1 MPFLLERL
9 VYVLSPLQSE
19 ELECVNRRLTD
30 LVVRSELGEPVDEK
44 LQLLCLLVLWRKGDK
59 LVVRDELERAR
70 AAEGIEEAVLDAVSV
85 AR

>member
-1 MPFLLERL
+1 MPILLERL
-9 VYVLSPLQSE
+9 VYILSPLQRE
-19 ELECVNRRLTD
+19 ELEHVNRRLAD

-44 LQLLCLLVLWRKGDK
+44 LHLVRLLVLWRKGDK